1 MLQHYEN
8 TGQYELSFTFQK
20 PIDKGTGTSNR
31 RGQGNKYMEKGDEE
45 FQDISAK
52 LAIKDIELLNQ
63 IFVAIGADPISAT
76 QEDYDAAI
84 KRAKENNKQAQV
96 DRFNT
101 SIK

>member
-8 TGQYELSFTFQK
+8 TGQYELTFTFQK
-20 PIDKGTGTSNR
+20 PIDEGTSTTDK
-31 RGQGNKYMEKGDEE
+31 RGKAKQFIKKDDQE

-52 LAIKDIELLNQ
+52 LAIQDIELLNQ
-63 IFVAIGADPISAT
+63 IFVAIGANPISAT

-84 KRAKENNKQAQV
+84 KRAKENNSQALV